1 MESEARRQ
9 ANAAL
14 TRIILKS
21 VAEGEKQYPQFQTH
35 WTRHRRTMETTPM
48 SQWTSKLSDE
58 KLMRM
63 LSNPEKI
70 FDRWLTLSGLSSG
83 KPGNVKTKFD
93 EALLAK
99 NRQSYA
105 EEIHH
110 VLELYEQEGLVPK
123 GASRQWFAK
132 FNETKEFLEFGGGS
146 SPDSTVG
153 LVKGEHVGFANPD
166 KKGPLTIS
174 QLASAHGGST
184 TESAGEGFFS
194 PEERPELRAVEQQFD
209 TDRRRAGLTHLV
221 DNPNSLTNRLR
232 DVTQQVED
240 KHQKLFKDAK
250 GRAKLDKLYPD
261 LNPGTLW
268 EIANTP
274 GTNVLDRPATP
285 EEIATFEAAKGGG
298 IAETQANQAQKQR
311 LTDELGGVVDG
322 KPAPITS
329 KYNMGLAGLPR
340 GAVKGALLGTA
351 LIAPGA
357 VTLPLSVKAAEQSE
371 KEAQQDPTLINKGI
385 ALADKVSV
393 AGDTLD
399 TAGATMAAT
408 GIGALP
414 GAALMAIGGGISNL
428 AGGISFGLDGINGWE
443 RSLEK
448 LKERTGNDN
457 PSLFGL

>member
-14 TRIILKS
+14 TNIILKS
-21 VAEGEKQYPQFQTH
+21 VAAGEKQYPQYQTH
-35 WTRHRRTMETTPM
+35 WTRHRRTMQTTPM
-48 SQWTSKLSDE
+48 SQWTAKLSDE
-58 KLMRM
+58 KLMMM

-83 KPGNVKTKFD
+83 KPGNVKSKFD

-123 GASRQWFAK
+123 GASRDWIVR
-132 FNETKEFLEFGGGS
+132 FNKTKEFLEFGGGS
-146 SPDSTVG
+146 SPDATVG
-153 LVKGEHVGFANPD
+153 LVKGEHVGFAG
-166 KKGPLTIS
+166 KGETPNIS

-184 TESAGEGFFS
+184 SELSGEEFFA
-194 PEERPELRAVEQQFD
+194 PEDYPEARAMEQQFD
-209 TDRRRAGLTHLV
+209 TERKRAGLQHLV

-232 DVTQQVED
+232 SATEQVKPE
-240 KHQKLFKDAK
+240 HQKLFANPK

-268 EIANTP
+268 EVANVP

-285 EEIATFEAAKGGG
+285 EEVEVFEAAKGGG
-298 IAETQANQAQKQR
+298 IPETQARQQMRQQ
-311 LTDELGGVVDG
+311 LTDELGGVVGG
-322 KPAPITS
+322 KPAPIVS
-329 KYNMGLAGLPR
+329 KYNMGLNGLP
-340 GAVKGALLGTA
+340 KGAIKAGLLGTA
-351 LIAPGA
+351 IAAPGI
-357 VTLPLSVKAAEQSE
+357 VSLPLSVKAAEQSE
-371 KEAQQDPTLINKGI
+371 QEAQQNPTLINKGI
-385 ALADKVSV
+385 ALADKAAV

-399 TAGATMAAT
+399 VAGMGTAAT
-408 GIGALP
+408 GIGAVP
-414 GAALMAIGGGISNL
+414 GALMSLIGGGISNV
-428 AGGISFGLDGINGWE
+428 ASGISFGLDGINGWE
-443 RSLEK
+443 RSIQK
-448 LKERTGNDN
+448 LKERTGDDN